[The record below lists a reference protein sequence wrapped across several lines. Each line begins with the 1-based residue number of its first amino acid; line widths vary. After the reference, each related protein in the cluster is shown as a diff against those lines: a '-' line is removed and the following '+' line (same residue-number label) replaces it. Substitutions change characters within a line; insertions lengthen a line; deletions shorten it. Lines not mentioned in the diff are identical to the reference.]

1 MQRALTAILCLAVL
15 TNLGTAASL
24 PVNTGH
30 SKLTVRVFKSGVFSG
45 FAHDHEIAAFVS
57 SGTIDTG
64 TPSVQIGFRVE
75 EMKVLD
81 PKASADD
88 RAQIQR
94 TMLSEKVLDP
104 ARFPEIVFRSQS
116 VTPQGD
122 NKFLVTGELTLHG
135 VTRMLAVP
143 VSQTG
148 IRYTGTVQIKQTDFG
163 ITPIKLFGG
172 AVKVKDAVEIS
183 FEIVSR

>member
-1 MQRALTAILCLAVL
+1 MQRTLTVILCLTVL
-15 TNLGTAASL
+15 THLGTAASL
-24 PVNTGH
+24 PVDTEH
-30 SKLTVRVFKSGVFSG
+30 SQLAVRVFKSGIFSG
-45 FAHDHEIAAFVS
+45 LAHDHEILAPVG
-57 SGTIDTG
+57 SGNIDTDA
-64 TPSVQIGFRVE
+64 PAVQIRFRVE

-81 PKASADD
+81 PKASPDD

-116 VTPQGD
+116 VTPQGE

-135 VTRMLAVP
+135 ATRTLEIP
-143 VSQTG
+143 VSRTG
-148 IRYTGTVQIKQTDFG
+148 NRYTGTVQVKQTDFG

-183 FEIVSR
+183 FEIASR